1 MVEVTHAAAGGK
13 PLTEQ
18 FANLTKTFTTMLAV
32 SNISPNP
39 SKALIKE
46 ETEHLLLCFCTFCSL
61 IKRAKNLSLQ
71 NIFILVLQ
79 EKKLR
84 NILKD
89 LLTIETNF
97 DVVKLFIDFE
107 PQ

>member
-1 MVEVTHAAAGGK
+1 
-13 PLTEQ
+13 
-18 FANLTKTFTTMLAV
+18 MLRV

-39 SKALIKE
+39 SKTLIHD

-61 IKRAKNLSLQ
+61 LKGKKLSLQ

-79 EKKLR
+79 EERLR
-84 NILKD
+84 NILKE

-97 DVVKLFIDFE
+97 DIVKLFIDFE
-107 PQ
+107 PAITKSKYITKFLNLNSNIRL

>member
-1 MVEVTHAAAGGK
+1 
-13 PLTEQ
+13 
-18 FANLTKTFTTMLAV
+18 MLV

-39 SKALIKE
+39 SKALIKD

-61 IKRAKNLSLQ
+61 LKGKKLSLQ

-79 EKKLR
+79 EEKLR
-84 NILKD
+84 NILKE

-107 PQ
+107 PSITKSKYITKFLNANSNIKL

>member
-1 MVEVTHAAAGGK
+1 
-13 PLTEQ
+13 
-18 FANLTKTFTTMLAV
+18 MLAI

-39 SKALIKE
+39 SKALIKN

-61 IKRAKNLSLQ
+61 LKGKKLSLQ

-79 EKKLR
+79 EDKLR
-84 NILKD
+84 NILKE

-107 PQ
+107 PAITKSKYITKFLNSNSSIRL

>member
-1 MVEVTHAAAGGK
+1 
-13 PLTEQ
+13 
-18 FANLTKTFTTMLAV
+18 MLI

-39 SKALIKE
+39 SKALIKDE
-46 ETEHLLLCFCTFCSL
+46 SEHLLLCFCTFCSL
-61 IKRAKNLSLQ
+61 LKGKKLSLQ

-84 NILKD
+84 DILKE

-107 PQ
+107 PSITKSKYITKFLNANSNIRL

>member
-1 MVEVTHAAAGGK
+1 
-13 PLTEQ
+13 
-18 FANLTKTFTTMLAV
+18 MLV
-32 SNISPNP
+32 ISNISPNP

-61 IKRAKNLSLQ
+61 LKGKKLSLQ

-79 EKKLR
+79 EEKLR
-84 NILKD
+84 NILKE
-89 LLTIETNF
+89 LVTIETNF

-107 PQ
+107 PAITKSKYITKFLNSNSSIRL

>member
-1 MVEVTHAAAGGK
+1 
-13 PLTEQ
+13 
-18 FANLTKTFTTMLAV
+18 MLI

-39 SKALIKE
+39 SKALMKE

-61 IKRAKNLSLQ
+61 LKGKKLSLQ

-107 PQ
+107 PSITKSKYITKFLNANSNIRL

>member
-1 MVEVTHAAAGGK
+1 
-13 PLTEQ
+13 
-18 FANLTKTFTTMLAV
+18 MLI

-39 SKALIKE
+39 SKALIKD

-61 IKRAKNLSLQ
+61 LKGKKLSLQ

-84 NILKD
+84 HILKD

-107 PQ
+107 PSITKSKYITKFLNANSDIKL

>member
-1 MVEVTHAAAGGK
+1 
-13 PLTEQ
+13 
-18 FANLTKTFTTMLAV
+18 MLAV

-39 SKALIKE
+39 SKALIKD

-61 IKRAKNLSLQ
+61 LKGKKLSLQ

-107 PQ
+107 PSITKSKYITKFLNANSNIRL

>member
-1 MVEVTHAAAGGK
+1 M
-13 PLTEQ
+13 Q
-18 FANLTKTFTTMLAV
+18 IN
-32 SNISPNP
+32 NISPAP
-39 SKALIKE
+39 SRMLIRE

-61 IKRAKNLSLQ
+61 LKGKKLSLQ

-84 NILKD
+84 RILKD
-89 LLTIETNF
+89 LLTIETNY

-107 PQ
+107 PSITKSKYVTKFLNANSNIRL

>member
-1 MVEVTHAAAGGK
+1 MRI
-13 PLTEQ
+13 
-18 FANLTKTFTTMLAV
+18 

-39 SKALIKE
+39 SKALIKN

-61 IKRAKNLSLQ
+61 LKGKKLSLQ

-84 NILKD
+84 DILKE

-107 PQ
+107 PSITKSKYITKFLNANSNIKL

>member
-1 MVEVTHAAAGGK
+1 
-13 PLTEQ
+13 
-18 FANLTKTFTTMLAV
+18 MLAV

-39 SKALIKE
+39 SKALMKE

-61 IKRAKNLSLQ
+61 LKGKKLSLQ

-107 PQ
+107 PLITKSKYITKFLNANSNIKL

>member
-1 MVEVTHAAAGGK
+1 
-13 PLTEQ
+13 
-18 FANLTKTFTTMLAV
+18 MLI

-61 IKRAKNLSLQ
+61 LKGKKLSLQ

-107 PQ
+107 PSITKSKYITKFLNANSNIKL

>member
-1 MVEVTHAAAGGK
+1 
-13 PLTEQ
+13 
-18 FANLTKTFTTMLAV
+18 MLI

-61 IKRAKNLSLQ
+61 LKGKKLSLQ

-84 NILKD
+84 DILKD

-107 PQ
+107 PSITKSKYITKFLNANSNIKL

>member
-1 MVEVTHAAAGGK
+1 
-13 PLTEQ
+13 
-18 FANLTKTFTTMLAV
+18 MLI

-39 SKALIKE
+39 SKALIKD

-61 IKRAKNLSLQ
+61 LKGKKLSLQ

-84 NILKD
+84 AILKE
-89 LLTIETNF
+89 LLTLETNF

-107 PQ
+107 PSITKSKYITKFLNANSNIKL

>member
-1 MVEVTHAAAGGK
+1 
-13 PLTEQ
+13 
-18 FANLTKTFTTMLAV
+18 MLVV

-39 SKALIKE
+39 SKALMKE

-61 IKRAKNLSLQ
+61 LKGKKLSLQ

-89 LLTIETNF
+89 LLTLETNF

-107 PQ
+107 PSITKSKYITKFLNANSNIRL

>member
-1 MVEVTHAAAGGK
+1 
-13 PLTEQ
+13 
-18 FANLTKTFTTMLAV
+18 MLI

-46 ETEHLLLCFCTFCSL
+46 ESEHLLLCFCTFCSL
-61 IKRAKNLSLQ
+61 LKGKKLSLQ

-84 NILKD
+84 DILKE

-107 PQ
+107 PSITKSKYITKFLNANSNIKL

>member
-1 MVEVTHAAAGGK
+1 
-13 PLTEQ
+13 
-18 FANLTKTFTTMLAV
+18 MLAI

-61 IKRAKNLSLQ
+61 LKGKKLSLQ

-107 PQ
+107 PSITKSKYITKFLNANSNIRL

>member
-1 MVEVTHAAAGGK
+1 
-13 PLTEQ
+13 
-18 FANLTKTFTTMLAV
+18 MLI

-39 SKALIKE
+39 SKALIKDE
-46 ETEHLLLCFCTFCSL
+46 SEHLLLCFCTFCSL
-61 IKRAKNLSLQ
+61 LKGKKLSLQ

-84 NILKD
+84 DILKE

-107 PQ
+107 PSITKSKYITKFLNANSNIQL

>member
-1 MVEVTHAAAGGK
+1 
-13 PLTEQ
+13 
-18 FANLTKTFTTMLAV
+18 MLI

-39 SKALIKE
+39 SKALIKDE
-46 ETEHLLLCFCTFCSL
+46 SEHLLLCFCTFCSL
-61 IKRAKNLSLQ
+61 LKGKKLSLQ

-84 NILKD
+84 DILKE

-107 PQ
+107 PSITKSKYITKFLNANSNIKL

>member
-1 MVEVTHAAAGGK
+1 
-13 PLTEQ
+13 
-18 FANLTKTFTTMLAV
+18 MLVV

-39 SKALIKE
+39 SKALMKE

-61 IKRAKNLSLQ
+61 LKGKKLSLQ

-97 DVVKLFIDFE
+97 DIVKLFIDFE
-107 PQ
+107 PSITKSKYITKFLNANSNIKL

>member
-1 MVEVTHAAAGGK
+1 
-13 PLTEQ
+13 
-18 FANLTKTFTTMLAV
+18 MLV
-32 SNISPNP
+32 ISNISPNP
-39 SKALIKE
+39 SKALIKD

-61 IKRAKNLSLQ
+61 LKGKKLSLQ

-107 PQ
+107 PSITKSKYITKFLNANSNIKL

>member
-1 MVEVTHAAAGGK
+1 
-13 PLTEQ
+13 
-18 FANLTKTFTTMLAV
+18 MLI

-39 SKALIKE
+39 SKALMKE

-61 IKRAKNLSLQ
+61 LKGKKLSLQ

-79 EKKLR
+79 EEKLR

-107 PQ
+107 PSITKSKYITKFLNANSDINL

>member
-1 MVEVTHAAAGGK
+1 
-13 PLTEQ
+13 
-18 FANLTKTFTTMLAV
+18 MLI

-39 SKALIKE
+39 SKALMKE

-61 IKRAKNLSLQ
+61 LKGKKLSLQ

-79 EKKLR
+79 EEKLR

-107 PQ
+107 PSITKSKYITKFLNANSNIRL

>member
-1 MVEVTHAAAGGK
+1 
-13 PLTEQ
+13 
-18 FANLTKTFTTMLAV
+18 MLI

-39 SKALIKE
+39 SKALIKD

-61 IKRAKNLSLQ
+61 LKGKKLSLQ

-84 NILKD
+84 AILKD
-89 LLTIETNF
+89 LLTLETNF

-107 PQ
+107 PSITKSKYITKFLNANSNIKL

>member
-1 MVEVTHAAAGGK
+1 
-13 PLTEQ
+13 
-18 FANLTKTFTTMLAV
+18 MLVV

-39 SKALIKE
+39 SKALMKE

-61 IKRAKNLSLQ
+61 LKGKKLSLQ

-107 PQ
+107 PSITKSKYITKFLNANSNIRL

>member
-1 MVEVTHAAAGGK
+1 
-13 PLTEQ
+13 
-18 FANLTKTFTTMLAV
+18 MLI

-39 SKALIKE
+39 SKALIKD

-61 IKRAKNLSLQ
+61 LKGKKLSLQ

-84 NILKD
+84 HILKD

-107 PQ
+107 PSITKSKYITKFLNANSNIKL